1 MIISIIPMLLVVNEE
16 NRPRIHE
23 KGSDIAR
30 AAKPSCLTYQT
41 PEIKHMRYQSKHKEF
56 VTRNQQ
62 ERDSYQ

>member
-1 MIISIIPMLLVVNEE
+1 MLLVVNEE

-41 PEIKHMRYQSKHKEF
+41 PETKHMINISIKA
-56 VTRNQQ
+56 
-62 ERDSYQ
+62 